1 MDIAGYRDTHLE
13 IIDIDFV
20 HDLKKGF
27 SWLVATRELPA
38 GVQDDHSV

>member
-20 HDLKKGF
+20 HDLKKVF
-27 SWLVATRELPA
+27 SRLVATRDLP
-38 GVQDDHSV
+38 GGIQDDHSV